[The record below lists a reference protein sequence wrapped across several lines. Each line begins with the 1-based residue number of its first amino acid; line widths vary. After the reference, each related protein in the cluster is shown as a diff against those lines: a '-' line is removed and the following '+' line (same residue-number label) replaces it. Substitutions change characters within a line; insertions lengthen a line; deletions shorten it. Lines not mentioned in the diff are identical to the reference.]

1 MNLSNSTIANVT
13 ALTERAV
20 SISTVHVTEVILSLG
35 LVRNEV
41 ITIHDALY
49 NLPELETA
57 TNAGTAQYNKTL
69 EEITSINAFV
79 PRLFTEANEQI
90 QNAIIGQ
97 VCQPATDVYIG
108 LQVIQSSLNDY
119 YRKIEDD
126 QVLYQFR
133 ASLANNALQTV
144 IAQPVVLFSLLSVKE
159 FTMKQIG
166 GLALLLAVKVLT
178 AQVALAESTSSNN
191 LPSTR
196 DLNDD
201 ISAAG
206 VALKNFD
213 FEVDRYTGVLNVF
226 QDEIDISIRNTYGE
240 IERNLQLI
248 PELSSEIVA
257 VLTSVMA
264 NGVKDASSLI
274 ASSGVSV
281 LAGVGSQIIATNS
294 VLQSDLAS
302 LDESTLLLNSTFQD
316 SKGQLLVMGMT
327 VPSIFID
334 VDSQIRSAID
344 GLSGTPVVDILVG
357 LQTVINILYDQNFG
371 IENSNIVYE
380 FRGDLALQALQAVID
395 QVPL

>member
-1 MNLSNSTIANVT
+1 MFGLFATFLQGVSTKRMNGKSEKLLHTRSADGTRCIVSRRTSKEPYRTQPQEKKYLSETLAGPTSRDLNADVNAAATNLENFETSLGTYVGHLGIFHDEIKFKISLEYAKIERSLGRMNLSNSTIANVT

-248 PELSSEIVA
+248 PE
-257 VLTSVMA
+257 
-264 NGVKDASSLI
+264 
-274 ASSGVSV
+274 
-281 LAGVGSQIIATNS
+281 
-294 VLQSDLAS
+294 
-302 LDESTLLLNSTFQD
+302 
-316 SKGQLLVMGMT
+316 
-327 VPSIFID
+327 
-334 VDSQIRSAID
+334 
-344 GLSGTPVVDILVG
+344 
-357 LQTVINILYDQNFG
+357 
-371 IENSNIVYE
+371 
-380 FRGDLALQALQAVID
+380 
-395 QVPL
+395 

>member
-166 GLALLLAVKVLT
+166 GLALLLAVK
-178 AQVALAESTSSNN
+178 VALAESTSSNN

>member
-1 MNLSNSTIANVT
+1 
-13 ALTERAV
+13 
-20 SISTVHVTEVILSLG
+20 
-35 LVRNEV
+35 
-41 ITIHDALY
+41 
-49 NLPELETA
+49 
-57 TNAGTAQYNKTL
+57 
-69 EEITSINAFV
+69 
-79 PRLFTEANEQI
+79 
-90 QNAIIGQ
+90 
-97 VCQPATDVYIG
+97 
-108 LQVIQSSLNDY
+108 
-119 YRKIEDD
+119 
-126 QVLYQFR
+126 
-133 ASLANNALQTV
+133 
-144 IAQPVVLFSLLSVKE
+144 
-159 FTMKQIG
+159 MKQIA
-166 GLALLLAVKVLT
+166 GLALLLAVQVLT
-178 AQVALAESTSSNN
+178 AHVALAESNSGTN

-213 FEVDRYTGVLNVF
+213 LEVDRYTGVLKVF

-248 PELSSEIVA
+248 PELSGEIVA
-257 VLTSVMA
+257 VLTAVMA

-294 VLQSDLAS
+294 VLQSNLVS